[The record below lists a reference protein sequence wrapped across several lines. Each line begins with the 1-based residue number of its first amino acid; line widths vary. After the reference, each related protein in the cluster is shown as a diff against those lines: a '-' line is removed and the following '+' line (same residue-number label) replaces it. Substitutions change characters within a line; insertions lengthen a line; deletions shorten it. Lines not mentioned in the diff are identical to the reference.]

1 MGGGGAQTVSRPCA
15 AAAAVLSGMAEA
27 EGSASP
33 APVVKRVQ
41 YARFGPSSELE
52 VVTSGVL
59 PRRQAGQVL
68 VENKA
73 TSVNP
78 VDGKASISQ

>member
-1 MGGGGAQTVSRPCA
+1 
-15 AAAAVLSGMAEA
+15 MAEA